1 MPMVAVFILFELVI
15 HNPVHRET
23 TTNLAY
29 LDLASGYF
37 IRMQMTQGADRDVS
51 KSMTQLIQLARDFV
65 QPSRQTN
72 THAEEPEHQV
82 EPISTISPYD
92 SNLHGSRGPKN
103 RHAVAHTPEEAQ
115 QTDLNTSIDPL
126 NFRHS
131 TDFPI
136 EGSVSILMPYGK
148 KEGY

>member
-1 MPMVAVFILFELVI
+1 MVAVFILFELVI

-23 TTNLAY
+23 TNNLIY

-37 IRMQMTQGADRDVS
+37 ARMQMTQGADRDLS
-51 KSMTQLIQLARDFV
+51 ISMTQLIQLARDFV
-65 QPSRQTN
+65 QQSRQTY

-82 EPISTISPYD
+82 ETISTISSY
-92 SNLHGSRGPKN
+92 SNLHGSHGSET
-103 RHAVAHTPEEAQ
+103 RHIAHTPQEAQ
-115 QTDLNTSIDPL
+115 QTDLNTSINPL
-126 NFRHS
+126 NFRQS

-136 EGSVSILMPYGK
+136 DGAVSIPKLYGK